1 MQRIVQ
7 LRHPDM
13 TTPDGEDVSRLLVRI
28 GRLASDKAG
37 DIACALAAEEHDG
50 ARQTVREGAR

>member
-1 MQRIVQ
+1 
-7 LRHPDM
+7 M